1 MMRFASVLA
10 LSAATLSAQVEM
22 RYADL
27 AALDGLKLKAS
38 FYSPGKPGPGVL
50 LLHQCNRNRSVWN
63 DLAAQLA
70 ASGIHVL
77 TFDLRGYGESSGE
90 RFESLAPEKQAAMA
104 EHWPGDIDAAYQ
116 FLLNQPGVDKTRIGV
131 GGASCGVNN
140 AVQTARR
147 HPEVK
152 TLVLL
157 SGTTSEDGRTF
168 LQASG
173 TLPVFISASADDG
186 DVLPYMRWL
195 ISFCH
200 DERSRLVAF
209 QAAGHGADM
218 FKVEKT
224 LPGTIVEWFDKTLL
238 QPEVGENN
246 AHVMKRPATEEF
258 WSVLVGPKGVIRA
271 RRMLE
276 EARKKDP
283 NASLFPESPVNL
295 LGYERLQKGATKEAI
310 EILKLNELAYP
321 RSANVYDSLGDAYL
335 ADHQDKLALEY
346 SEKCLK
352 VLAENPPADA
362 DRAKAIRAN
371 AEDKIHKLKHQ

>member
-1 MMRFASVLA
+1 
-10 LSAATLSAQVEM
+10 LSAATLGAQVEM

-27 AALDGLKLKAS
+27 SAPDGLKLKAS
-38 FYSPGKPGPGVL
+38 YYSPGKPGPGVL
-50 LLHQCNRNRSVWN
+50 LLHQCNRDRTVWN

-77 TFDLRGYGESSGE
+77 TFDYRGYGESQGE
-90 RFESLAPEKQAAMA
+90 RFVALPPQQRTAMA
-104 EHWPGDIDAAYQ
+104 EHWPADIDTAFQY
-116 FLLNQPGVDKTRIGV
+116 LLSQPGVDKTRIGV

-157 SGTTSEDGRTF
+157 SGTTDEGGRAF

-173 TLPVFISASADDG
+173 ALPVFISASADDG
-186 DVLPYMRWL
+186 DTLPYMRWL
-195 ISFCH
+195 VSFSH
-200 DERSRLVAF
+200 DERSKLVAF

-218 FKVEKT
+218 FKVEKA
-224 LPGTIVEWFDKTLL
+224 LPGMIVEWFDKTL
-238 QPEVGENN
+238 QGPSAGVN
-246 AHVMKRPATEEF
+246 AHIGKRPATEEF
-258 WSVLVGPKGVIRA
+258 WNVLIGPRGPTRA
-271 RRMLE
+271 RLMLE

-283 NASLFPESPVNL
+283 NASLFPELVVNL

-310 EILKLNELAYP
+310 EILRLNEIAYP
-321 RSANVYDSLGDAYL
+321 HSANVYDSLGDAYL
-335 ADHQDKLALEY
+335 ADHQTALSLQY

-362 DRAKAIRAN
+362 ARAKAIRAN
-371 AEDKIHKLKHQ
+371 AEDRIRKLKHQ

>member
-1 MMRFASVLA
+1 MMRFVPVLV
-10 LSAATLSAQVEM
+10 LSAATLGAQVEM

-27 AALDGLKLKAS
+27 AAPDGLKLKAS
-38 FYSPGKPGPGVL
+38 YYSPQKPGPGVL
-50 LLHQCNRNRSVWN
+50 LLHQCNRTRAVWN

-77 TFDLRGYGESSGE
+77 TFDYRGYGESQGD
-90 RFESLAPEKQAAMA
+90 RFEALPPRQQAAMA
-104 EHWPGDIDAAYQ
+104 EHWPGDIDTVFQY
-116 FLLNQPGVDKTRIGV
+116 LLNQPGVDKTRIGV

-157 SGTTSEDGRTF
+157 SGTTTEDGRAY

-173 TLPVFISASADDG
+173 TLPVFVSASADDG

-238 QPEVGENN
+238 EPATGENN
-246 AHVMKRPATEEF
+246 SHVVKRPATEEF
-258 WSVLVGPKGVIRA
+258 WNVLIGPHGPTRA
-271 RRMLE
+271 RKMLE
-276 EARKKDP
+276 KARKDDP

-295 LGYERLQKGATKEAI
+295 LGYERLQKGAAKEAI
-310 EILKLNELAYP
+310 EILKLNEIAYP

-335 ADHQDKLALEY
+335 ADHQDKLALDY

-362 DRAKAIRAN
+362 ERAKAIRAS
-371 AEDKIHKLKHQ
+371 AEDKVHKLKH